1 MTGVLPDKLYFKIGE
16 VSKLTGVKSYVLRYW
31 ESEFPFLRPKKN
43 QGGRRLY
50 QKEDIALILK
60 IKRMLYKE
68 GLTIAG
74 VRRSLL
80 KRSPRTSAVEL
91 VEGIKKDL
99 KEILK
104 VLGT

>member
-1 MTGVLPDKLYFKIGE
+1 MTGALPDKLYFKIGE
-16 VSKLTGVKSYVLRYW
+16 VSKLTGVKPYVLRYW

-50 QKEDIALILK
+50 LKEDIETILK

-74 VRRSLL
+74 VRRLL
-80 KRSPRTSAVEL
+80 PKRKARTAGVEII
-91 VEGIKKDL
+91 EEIKKDL

-104 VLGT
+104 VLSS